1 MIAPS
6 SGKNTVLQLNMGEG
20 KVCAVVRVHPS
31 ESRSHYIFSLQLLFL

>member
-20 KVCAVVRVHPS
+20 KVRAGIHFHSS
-31 ESRSHYIFSLQLLFL
+31 ESRSHHIFSLRSLFL